1 MNIRFIIKKVAG
13 IKQQGIKRRGLP
25 VALRTFIF

>member
-1 MNIRFIIKKVAG
+1 MNIRFIIKKVTG
-13 IKQQGIKRRGLP
+13 IKQGIKRRGLP